1 MQSSFLFHNQQK
13 TNMIKLIHLIF
24 IMTSLASFIARIAF
38 SVFKPDILQNKII
51 KIAPHI
57 IDTILLV
64 SGITLII
71 QGNWLEGEY
80 GWIISKFILLLGY
93 IALGVMA
100 MRMKGAKR
108 WLAFTAAIACFVYI
122 FVIAIT
128 KNGFI

>member
-1 MQSSFLFHNQQK
+1 
-13 TNMIKLIHLIF
+13 MIKLIHLIF

-38 SVFKPDILQNKII
+38 SVFKPEILQNKII